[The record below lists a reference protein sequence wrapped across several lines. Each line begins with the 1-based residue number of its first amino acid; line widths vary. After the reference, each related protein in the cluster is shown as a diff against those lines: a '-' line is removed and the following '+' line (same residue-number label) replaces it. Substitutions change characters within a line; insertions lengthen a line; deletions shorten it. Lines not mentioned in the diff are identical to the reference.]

1 MPLGVASRR
10 KTTMR
15 AHPTDEEVGVKEP
28 RKANS
33 DGYLTSGD
41 EDDDDLPSTITE
53 NSSFLDLSIPGA
65 FGSTRANAS
74 WAVRI
79 NVFLKES
86 LVLPLMMMYF
96 VMLLINT
103 ILRDTKD
110 TMLVNSVAGV
120 AAIPILKSWIT
131 IPSSFAFFVAYSRLS
146 HSKFSAR
153 TQFLIVLFSF
163 AIFYSLFAI
172 LLYPLRR
179 YVSPRTWA
187 GAVRAKDP
195 HGAWATLASTA
206 EEWTLGLFYV
216 ISELWSSA
224 VCQLMFWQVAN
235 DVMTIRAAKEIYPII
250 GAMGNAGLVV
260 AGRLLLVFADR
271 RDVDSARAYLRIIEN
286 HHPKNISFLDV
297 PPKPVPEVDAQVEV
311 SFQKMIEGMDPT
323 ETGWMGTLVGIAM
336 LVLGGCIF
344 ITFCYDDVYRR
355 MRAFHSH
362 LVRHRNELIAQEQK
376 DVTEDDLST
385 WQALRT
391 LAKSEPLRLVA
402 ILVASYGVSSSLIE
416 VSWKGQVKRAFSQS
430 GEYSR
435 FMGSFWTWTGL
446 TSMAGMVLSSA
457 MLQRL
462 GYRVAVMF
470 TPMAMM
476 CAGGLFFAV
485 AVSVALSGGASEQQR
500 ATNQLSIA
508 AYAGALAVLVAK
520 SAKYAVFDATKE
532 MVFIPLDKESR
543 GVGKAAIDV
552 VAYRLSKSGGAFALQ
567 LVLVVFGS
575 LDDTGLI
582 PIGLIFVII
591 LAAWMQAAYATGKI
605 VHDAQRSENQ
615 LLHEELH
622 QAGA

>member
-1 MPLGVASRR
+1 MPLGVAARR

-15 AHPTDEEVGVKEP
+15 SHNHDEENGLRDAA
-28 RKANS
+28 RKNDDPYPS
-33 DGYLTSGD
+33 SGEE
-41 EDDDDLPSTITE
+41 EDDDDIPSTNSE
-53 NSSFLDLSIPGA
+53 NSSLLDPSYLGGGRSHSSLSSRTSIFL
-65 FGSTRANAS
+65 R
-74 WAVRI
+74 
-79 NVFLKES
+79 ES

-96 VMLLINT
+96 VMLMINT

-131 IPSSFAFFVAYSRLS
+131 IPTSFAFFVAYSRLS
-146 HSKFSAR
+146 HSRFSQRA
-153 TQFLIVLFSF
+153 QFMIIVFSF
-163 AIFYSLFAI
+163 AFFYAAFAFLI
-172 LLYPLRR
+172 YPFRKHM
-179 YVSPRTWA
+179 SPRAW
-187 GAVRAKDP
+187 GASVRDHEP
-195 HGAWATLASTA
+195 HSAAATLASTV

-216 ISELWSSA
+216 VSELWSSA

-235 DVMTIRAAKEIYPII
+235 DVMTIRAAKEIYPVI

-260 AGRLLLVFADR
+260 AGRLLLMFADR
-271 RDVDSARAYLRIIEN
+271 RDVDQARAYLRVIEN
-286 HHPKNISFLDV
+286 HHPKNISFLDS
-297 PPKPVPEVDAQVEV
+297 PPKPEPEFEVQVEV
-311 SFQKMIEGMDPT
+311 SFQRVMEGMDPA
-323 ETGWMGTLVGIAM
+323 ETGWLGTLIGIAV
-336 LVLGGCIF
+336 LVFFGCVF
-344 ITFCYDDVYRR
+344 IAFCYDDVYRR
-355 MRAFHSH
+355 MRLFHP
-362 LVRHRNELIAQEQK
+362 LVLQRRIENASKEKEAHSEL
-376 DVTEDDLST
+376 TEDEMGT

-402 ILVASYGVSSSLIE
+402 VLVASYGVSSSLIE
-416 VSWKGQVKRAFSQS
+416 VSWKGQVKRAFSQT

-446 TSMAGMVLSSA
+446 SSMACMVLSSA

-470 TPMAMM
+470 TPLAMM

-485 AVSVALSGGASEQQR
+485 AVSVAVSKSSEAETTTPQ
-500 ATNQLSIA
+500 APLSIA

-567 LVLVVFGS
+567 IVLLIFGS
-575 LDDTGLI
+575 LDDAGLL
-582 PIGLIFVII
+582 PIGVIFAII
-591 LAAWMQAAYATGKI
+591 LFAWMRAAYATGKI
-605 VHDAQRSENQ
+605 VHDAQRTENQ
-615 LLHEELH
+615 LLQAKIEEV
-622 QAGA
+622 